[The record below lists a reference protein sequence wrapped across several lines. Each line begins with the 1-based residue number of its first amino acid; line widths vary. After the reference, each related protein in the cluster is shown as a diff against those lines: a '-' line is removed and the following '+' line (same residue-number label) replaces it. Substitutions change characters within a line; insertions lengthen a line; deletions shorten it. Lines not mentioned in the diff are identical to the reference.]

1 MDEIIKSGFAT
12 DIVLIIMAVE
22 AVMITFF
29 MRRNG
34 LNSSVPGFLAALL
47 AGACL
52 ILALRAALNGA
63 GFGEIALFLALSL
76 LAHLGELVLKIRS
89 LKANPNQGSQT

>member
-52 ILALRAALNGA
+52 ILALRAALNGS